1 MAKCDGGERV
11 LDEYTQS
18 LQRLVA
24 LWTGLEELIVACSRK
39 YLSRIISIGNILQSQ
54 VFFELDT
61 LPSTPDDEP
70 DATLQRV
77 ASIVSRG

>member
-1 MAKCDGGERV
+1 MASCRDPLVVLQTDLGERC
-11 LDEYTQS
+11 
-18 LQRLVA
+18 VA
-24 LWTGLEELIVACSRK
+24 YLRK

-70 DATLQRV
+70 GATLQRV